1 MRILLVTMT
10 ELLPFTLSK
19 VLNPALE
26 YCAIVIDEP
35 DVAKKNLSDFP
46 QLHDKIYPFYELKEC
61 IANTDYD
68 ALLFMCEHPSWYSIL
83 EQIRVY
89 GVPDNK
95 FVNLNL
101 SYATKEKNFLLER
114 NLRYYKEH
122 AADFEMFS
130 TGGCYAALGL
140 DNTKFRYKL
149 FNLGKGSQDLYYDYQ
164 VAKFVLAQN
173 VRVGKLK
180 YALIGLAPFL
190 FHYDSSKT
198 SYVCSMLQYLI
209 ALNDMHNF
217 WMPAE
222 QYKNLFREEFLNTR
236 LSLEN
241 IDLNNLFYQKA
252 ATVKF
257 MDFNARVNLRKR
269 IDIWEKHKDY
279 PETVKEN
286 FQVLDDY
293 LTLCEKNNVR
303 PIILLPPLTE
313 AYIRYF
319 NKEKLEEFY
328 HLVSQ
333 LQKKHSSSVF
343 FDGWKLEGFSDDYF
357 TDADHMNLNYS
368 AKFSEILND
377 FIEQLER

>member
-1 MRILLVTMT
+1 
-10 ELLPFTLSK
+10 
-19 VLNPALE
+19 
-26 YCAIVIDEP
+26 
-35 DVAKKNLSDFP
+35 
-46 QLHDKIYPFYELKEC
+46 
-61 IANTDYD
+61 
-68 ALLFMCEHPSWYSIL
+68 
-83 EQIRVY
+83 
-89 GVPDNK
+89 
-95 FVNLNL
+95 
-101 SYATKEKNFLLER
+101 
-114 NLRYYKEH
+114 
-122 AADFEMFS
+122 
-130 TGGCYAALGL
+130 
-140 DNTKFRYKL
+140 
-149 FNLGKGSQDLYYDYQ
+149 
-164 VAKFVLAQN
+164 
-173 VRVGKLK
+173 
-180 YALIGLAPFL
+180 
-190 FHYDSSKT
+190 
-198 SYVCSMLQYLI
+198 MLQYLI

-286 FQVLDDY
+286 VRVLDDY

-303 PIILLPPLTE
+303 PIMFLPPLTE
-313 AYIRYF
+313 TYIRYF
-319 NKEKLEEFY
+319 NKEKLQEFY

-368 AKFSEILND
+368 AKFSEILNN
-377 FIEQLER
+377 FIEQLEK